1 MASAEQSGE
10 ALRDYSSPAT
20 WGDVEQVR
28 HSLGDQIADVKT
40 QMAEMESRLETKIA
54 DVRTQVA
61 GVETQLETKIAG
73 VQTQVA
79 GVKTEMAGLRTE
91 MVKME
96 SRLELKN
103 AETRAEVVALGTQ
116 VAQVEMRLTRT
127 FLGAVAAGVAV
138 LGVLFGIFQA
148 VA

>member
-40 QMAEMESRLETKIA
+40 QMAEMETRLETKIA

-79 GVKTEMAGLRTE
+79 GLRTE

-96 SRLELKN
+96 SRLELKD

-138 LGVLFGIFQA
+138 LGVLFGTFQA

>member
-79 GVKTEMAGLRTE
+79 GLRTE

-96 SRLELKN
+96 SRLELKD

>member
-28 HSLGDQIADVKT
+28 HSLGDQISDVKT
-40 QMAEMESRLETKIA
+40 QMAEMETRLET
-54 DVRTQVA
+54 
-61 GVETQLETKIAG
+61 EIAG
-73 VQTQVA
+73 V
-79 GVKTEMAGLRTE
+79 KTE

>member
-20 WGDVEQVR
+20 WGDLEQVR

-40 QMAEMESRLETKIA
+40 QMAEMETRLET
-54 DVRTQVA
+54 
-61 GVETQLETKIAG
+61 EIAG
-73 VQTQVA
+73 
-79 GVKTEMAGLRTE
+79 
-91 MVKME
+91 VKME

>member
-40 QMAEMESRLETKIA
+40 QMAEMETRLETKIA
-54 DVRTQVA
+54 EVQTQVA
-61 GVETQLETKIAG
+61 GVETRLETKIAG
-73 VQTQVA
+73 V
-79 GVKTEMAGLRTE
+79 KTE

-96 SRLELKN
+96 SRLELRD

>member
-28 HSLGDQIADVKT
+28 HSLGDQ
-40 QMAEMESRLETKIA
+40 MAEMETRLETKIA
-54 DVRTQVA
+54 
-61 GVETQLETKIAG
+61 E

-79 GVKTEMAGLRTE
+79 EVKTEV
-91 MVKME
+91 VKME

-103 AETRAEVVALGTQ
+103 AETRAEVAAVGTQ